1 MSRSARHSRRAV
13 SDLICTVFDVEASC
27 AAIFRNPGG
36 TSEKQN
42 EYVWVIP
49 NNHLE
54 FSRVR

>member
-1 MSRSARHSRRAV
+1 M
-13 SDLICTVFDVEASC
+13 CTLFDAEVDVLC

-36 TSEKQN
+36 TPEKQN